1 MRYIARNL
9 EKVVLEVTKEYPVV
23 LGTGPRQVG
32 KTTMLQKLMEGTDR
46 NYVSLDDLNERNL
59 AKTDPEMFLQL
70 HKPPI
75 LIDEVQYAP
84 ELFVYIKIHV
94 DKYHNAGDFWL
105 TGSQVFKLMS
115 GIQESLAGRVAVLS
129 LTSLSQAEICGG
141 EMQPFTLDIE
151 KLSARRKERTA
162 ADTGVIFD
170 RIFRGS
176 MPAIVSEKNS
186 NSQIF
191 YSSYLTT
198 YIERD
203 VREVSD
209 AIDSLTFLH
218 FITAVAA
225 RCGQILNIAEIARD
239 ADINQKQAKNW
250 LGVLETL
257 GLIFYLHPYS
267 NNMLKRLVK
276 TPKLYFYDTGLV
288 CYLTK
293 WSSAE
298 TLQSGAMNGAILENY
313 VVAEIRKTYLNCGK
327 DPYMYYYR
335 DKDAREID
343 IILEHD
349 GVLNPIEIK
358 KSANPGSELIKVF
371 KLLDKSSAKRSK
383 GAVVCM
389 KPELSAIDR
398 ENYIIPVWMI

>member
-1 MRYIARNL
+1 ML
-9 EKVVLEVTKEYPVV
+9 V
-23 LGTGPRQVG
+23 TGPRQVG

-170 RIFRGS
+170 WIFRGS

-186 NSQIF
+186 NSRIF

>member
-23 LGTGPRQVG
+23 LVTGPRQVG

-105 TGSQVFKLMS
+105 TGSQVFKRMS

-170 RIFRGS
+170 WIFRGS

-358 KSANPGSELIKVF
+358 KSVNPGSELIKVF

>member
-23 LGTGPRQVG
+23 LVTGPRQVG

-170 RIFRGS
+170 WIFRGS

-186 NSQIF
+186 NSRIF

-349 GVLNPIEIK
+349 GVLYPIEIK

>member
-23 LGTGPRQVG
+23 LVTGPRQVG

-170 RIFRGS
+170 WIFRGS

-257 GLIFYLHPYS
+257 GVIFYLHPYS

-398 ENYIIPVWMI
+398 ENYIVPVWMI